1 MSVTSSSGTARL
13 TACILVAIGGQA
25 GAADFPVPDTG
36 DPMANGASLVAAV
49 NAAMHTPEEDDRV
62 LLDPGVHYVLANPDA
77 TYPDN
82 GLPLID
88 SGITIHGG
96 YNPKGELTTIERKA
110 GAAPFR
116 IMQIQPRI
124 QYVKNPNCNGPVPL
138 DLQPTVRLE
147 YLKISNGDIG
157 DVGTGALNHGGGI
170 YNQDG
175 RLVLYRSDVNGNRAD
190 FGAGIAND
198 SYTLKYQI
206 VCFGALESDWTFAGT
221 ASVQESSVRGNV
233 SVISG
238 GGISNGTAM
247 SVDHSTISGNEGD
260 ERGGG
265 ILNAG
270 SLDVA
275 ESTVSGN
282 STVGP
287 LSARPGDAG
296 AGIHNSGTR
305 LTVSFST
312 VAFNHGTGIANES
325 RTVAILSNTILAGNA
340 ALYDDGAGLLP
351 FDCFGTIRSLG
362 YNLIG
367 VADPRSTCVV
377 TPARNDQ
384 VGFDRAAP
392 IDAKLAALAANGGF
406 TQTHALLDGSPA
418 INHANSAS
426 SVCPMDD
433 QRGVTRRRIPGDAC
447 DIGAFEKV
455 VPGSCG
461 LDCSLW
467 RLISVCGHY
476 PFTCEKLMVPKIDKL
491 PQVPDC
497 LLDGPG
503 CLVPPPVDF
512 Q

>member
-1 MSVTSSSGTARL
+1 MRITSFSGTVRL
-13 TACILVAIGGQA
+13 AACFLAAMGAQRA
-25 GAADFPVPDTG
+25 SAADFPVPDTG
-36 DPMANGASLVAAV
+36 DPVANGASLVAAV
-49 NAAMHTPEEDDRV
+49 SAAMHTPEEDDRV
-62 LLDPGVHYVLANPDA
+62 LLDPGVHYVLANPDS

-88 SGITIHGG
+88 SGITIQGG
-96 YNPKGELTTIERKA
+96 YDSKGELTTIERKV
-110 GAAPFR
+110 GAPPFR

-124 QYVKNPNCNGPVPL
+124 QFVKDPNCDGPEPL
-138 DLQPTVRLE
+138 DLKPTVRLQ

-157 DVGTGALNHGGGI
+157 DVGGALNSGGGI

-175 RLVLYRSDVNGNRAD
+175 RLVLYRTDVNGNRAD

-198 SYTLKYQI
+198 SYTLKYQ
-206 VCFGALESDWTFAGT
+206 VGCFGMLESDWTFAGT
-221 ASVQESSVRGNV
+221 VSMQESSLGGNV
-233 SVISG
+233 SLISG
-238 GGISNGTAM
+238 GGIHNRTGM
-247 SVDHSTISGNEGD
+247 KIDHSTISANEGD

-265 ILNAG
+265 ILNSG
-270 SLDVA
+270 TLEVIN
-275 ESTVSGN
+275 STVSGN

-287 LSARPGDAG
+287 ASARPGDAG
-296 AGIHNSGTR
+296 AGIHNSAGS

-312 VAFNHGTGIANES
+312 VAFNHGSGIANQGGV
-325 RTVAILSNTILAGNA
+325 TTLSDTILAGNA
-340 ALYDDGAGLLP
+340 AFYDDGAGLLP

-362 YNLIG
+362 NNLIG
-367 VADPRSTCVV
+367 AADPRSTCVV
-377 TPARNDQ
+377 TAARNDQ
-384 VGFDRAAP
+384 IGFDRAAP

-418 INHANSAS
+418 INRANSAS
-426 SVCPMDD
+426 SVCPVDD
-433 QRGVTRRRIPGDAC
+433 QRGTIRRRIPGDAC
-447 DIGAFEKV
+447 DIGAFEKI

-467 RLISVCGHY
+467 RVISVCENN
-476 PFTCEKLMVPKIDKL
+476 PISCEKFIVPKIDKL
-491 PQVPDC
+491 PQVPNC